1 MNKTQLHSYD
11 PIIDTLRSK
20 NWTCNIYSWNDR
32 GNIHYGWKLTSPRNI
47 PDHKPMLLIVDGL
60 TLEDILTQ
68 ESVEIAV
75 RLYHEKI
82 ESALN
87 NVKFELI
94 NELSK
99 ILKIQLVK
107 PDVKVPSSVVIKER
121 AISL

>member
-1 MNKTQLHSYD
+1 
-11 PIIDTLRSK
+11 
-20 NWTCNIYSWNDR
+20 
-32 GNIHYGWKLTSPRNI
+32 
-47 PDHKPMLLIVDGL
+47 MLLIVDGL

-107 PDVKVPSSVVIKER
+107 PDVKVPGSVVIKER
-121 AISL
+121 EISL